1 MEVDMARPSMAE
13 QRKEEILDAFELCIL
28 EKGIQATSLEFI
40 AEKAK
45 MKRTILRHYLGNKDE
60 IIAALSQRWALKY
73 QLQWQQTLAWLPDN
87 QRVEAIIEILFTP
100 RTAEYVNET
109 IIGEALFSEAK
120 RLESIKQDQHKNI
133 AAFIHILTTELC
145 AQFPSI
151 DNEKLVL
158 VAYSIHAN
166 YLVSESL
173 LPLGLQS
180 EVAKLKQ
187 ASLLIIKLL

>member
-1 MEVDMARPSMAE
+1 MAE
-13 QRKEEILDAFELCIL
+13 QRKEEILDAFEKCIL

-40 AEKAK
+40 AEKAN

-60 IIAALSQRWALKY
+60 IITALSRRWSLKY
-73 QLQWQQTLAWLPDN
+73 QQQWQQTLDWLPN
-87 QRVEAIIEILFTP
+87 SQRVEAIIDILFTP
-100 RTAEYVNET
+100 RTKEYVEDT

-120 RLESIKQDQHKNI
+120 RLEGIKQDQHKNMN
-133 AAFIHILTTELC
+133 AFIHILTTELSR
-145 AQFPSI
+145 QFPNAGR
-151 DNEKLVL
+151 DELEL

-180 EVAKLKQ
+180 EVGRLKQ
-187 ASLLIIKLL
+187 ASLFIITMFD

>member
-1 MEVDMARPSMAE
+1 MARPSMAE
-13 QRKEEILDAFELCIL
+13 QRKEEILDAFEQCIL

-40 AEKAK
+40 AEKAN

-60 IIAALSQRWALKY
+60 IIAALSQRWVLKY
-73 QLQWQQTLAWLPDN
+73 QQQWQQTLAWLPST
-87 QRVEAIIEILFTP
+87 QRVEAIIDILFSP
-100 RTAEYVNET
+100 RTTEYVNET

-133 AAFIHILTTELC
+133 EAFIQILTTELG
-145 AQFPSI
+145 AQFPDI
-151 DNEKLVL
+151 DNEQLLL

-180 EVAKLKQ
+180 EVGKLKQ
-187 ASLLIIKLL
+187 ASQLIIKLL